1 MDEVLLSQNRMIER
15 QGRSK
20 ADGAFR
26 VGLEDA
32 FRTQLEKVG
41 KWQTRSPSVQVL
53 RVPYHEALGSTHEV
67 MERVNTF
74 LGGELDVEAMVASVD
89 PSLYRSRNTD
99 KADR

>member
-1 MDEVLLSQNRMIER
+1 
-15 QGRSK
+15 
-20 ADGAFR
+20 
-26 VGLEDA
+26 
-32 FRTQLEKVG
+32 
-41 KWQTRSPSVQVL
+41 
-53 RVPYHEALGSTHEV
+53 